1 MRRDDLVCANC
12 AGRVSEGRCAVC
24 RVTRNRYDRSSGG
37 FYAPMWLIVALIA
50 MVMCALVLENRFA

>member
-24 RVTRNRYDRSSGG
+24 RVTRNRYGRSSDW
-37 FYAPMWLIVALIA
+37 FYTPLWLIVALLA
-50 MVMCALVLENRFA
+50 MVMCAIALENRFA